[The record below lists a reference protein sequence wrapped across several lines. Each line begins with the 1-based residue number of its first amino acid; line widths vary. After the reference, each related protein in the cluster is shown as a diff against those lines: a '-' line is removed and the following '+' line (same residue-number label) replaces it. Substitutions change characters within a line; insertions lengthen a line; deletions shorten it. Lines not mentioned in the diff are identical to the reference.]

1 MTTTTDINRAS
12 LAVLSITSAQLW
24 SAIDNCEGELELQ
37 QLLHDQLNVQQA
49 TEAKVDAI
57 AYVADQLKCDL
68 KKILSR
74 LSNFQ

>member
-37 QLLHDQLNVQQA
+37 ELLHDQLNV
-49 TEAKVDAI
+49 
-57 AYVADQLKCDL
+57 
-68 KKILSR
+68 
-74 LSNFQ
+74 